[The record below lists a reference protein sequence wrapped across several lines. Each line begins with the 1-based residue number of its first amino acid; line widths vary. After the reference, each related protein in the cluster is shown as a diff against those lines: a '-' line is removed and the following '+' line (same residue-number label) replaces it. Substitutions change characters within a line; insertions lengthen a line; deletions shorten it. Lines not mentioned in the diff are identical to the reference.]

1 MLPEAAD
8 AFRRSLSSEPDDA
21 PTRERLAATLTDL
34 GTRVKLVGAPG
45 QAVGH
50 YRDAAVVDCKY
61 SPAFYNLGVVMSEL
75 GRHDE
80 ALECYART
88 LEVNPAHA
96 EAHCNVGVIKKYRG
110 DLARGDRRL

>member
-50 YRDAAVVDCKY
+50 YRDAAVIDSKY

-75 GRHDE
+75 GRHD
-80 ALECYART
+80 
-88 LEVNPAHA
+88 
-96 EAHCNVGVIKKYRG
+96 
-110 DLARGDRRL
+110 